1 MGKARLTGDGQEK
14 VTRQEATWSLVHMIS
29 SPWVICYLRT
39 LPPSSL
45 VQLVRFSLRFTHPV
59 VLPSGTGV
67 ALPLRG
73 TGRGTTGRGNE
84 TRPYDEQ
91 SDSEARRLLPQADS
105 LVTQAAGTGIK
116 EILTRDNRDSFPGTP
131 FTPVRLSLTSVHC
144 SLRPYHSSLHL
155 LPCSLL
161 TCGSLR
167 YGTDMKNE
175 EMSG

>member
-1 MGKARLTGDGQEK
+1 MTADDRREARNVQRKDSFSTTG
-14 VTRQEATWSLVHMIS
+14 VTR
-29 SPWVICYLRT
+29 
-39 LPPSSL
+39 LP
-45 VQLVRFSLRFTHPV
+45 VGDV
-59 VLPSGTGV
+59 VSQVLSC
-67 ALPLRG
+67 LW
-73 TGRGTTGRGNE
+73 TT
-84 TRPYDEQ
+84 PYGYDW
-91 SDSEARRLLPQADS
+91 R
-105 LVTQAAGTGIK
+105 TGIK